1 MVTNTNMALKVKF
14 NNKNGYVKIMN
25 VSYVRGS
32 MSAMSGQDPN
42 AKVFT
47 SVIEYVILDNDDKDI
62 GLSRGTLN
70 LPYDLT
76 SVDNVF
82 ENAYNELKKL
92 KDFKEAKD
100 I

>member
-25 VSYVRGS
+25 VSYIRGS
-32 MSAMSGQDPN
+32 MVVMSDQDPD

-47 SVIEYVILDNDDKDI
+47 SVIEYVILDEDDKDI

>member
-14 NNKNGYVKIMN
+14 NNKNGYVK
-25 VSYVRGS
+25 VTSVAYVRGS
-32 MSAMSGQDPN
+32 MAAMSGQDPN

-70 LPYDLT
+70 LPYNLT